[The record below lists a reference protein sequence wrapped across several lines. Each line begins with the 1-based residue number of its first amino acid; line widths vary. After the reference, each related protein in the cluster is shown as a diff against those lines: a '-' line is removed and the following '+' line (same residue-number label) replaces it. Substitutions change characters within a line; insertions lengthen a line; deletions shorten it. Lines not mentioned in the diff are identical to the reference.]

1 MWREVDDG
9 KTATEERGI
18 GGMNLHLVDEIQR
31 LADCRSHAERAD
43 WLLSVPITV
52 LQKYEWT
59 ICSRLTN
66 ADFAIGA
73 HYVVATNQIL
83 RAPRIYGLW
92 NRDLSQVI
100 RDITDRMKEAAKPKP
115 APDPAPSSP
124 TDL

>member
-73 HYVVATNQIL
+73 HY
-83 RAPRIYGLW
+83 GLW